1 MPETC
6 VPWINSAAILADRAD
21 AAAFTVGTLDRAAIV
36 ATDLLYVLSGRK
48 FPGLCSA
55 SLRPAARP
63 RRWSL
68 ASWSALMTQNY
79 GGFSESWGRCDGDGG
94 DGCYRA
100 PTIDLGLFPVRSIV
114 AVRIDGVTIPAN
126 EYRLD
131 ESKLLVRTR
140 PTATFSPTQRYG
152 WPTCQNLGLPDTEPN
167 TFAVDLTFGADPPAM
182 GKQAAAAMAVEFGK
196 AWSNQTNRLPQ
207 RLTSITR
214 QGVSMAV
221 LDPMAFLDKGMTG
234 IYEVDLF
241 VKTYNPTASKVRP
254 AVWSPDV
261 PRPRRINNPYVP

>member
-6 VPWINSAAILADRAD
+6 VPWVTAVDVKADRAD
-21 AAAFTVGTLDRAAIV
+21 AAAFDNVTLDRAAG
-36 ATDLLYVLSGRK
+36 AASDLLYVLSGRK

-55 SLRPAARP
+55 SLRPTARP

-68 ASWSALMTQNY
+68 ANWMTFLTQNY
-79 GGFSESWGRCDGDGG
+79 NGFSESWGRCDNEGA
-94 DGCYRA
+94 DGCCHI
-100 PTIDLGLFPVRSIV
+100 PTIDLGVFPVRSIV
-114 AVRIDGVTIPAN
+114 AVRIDGVTIPTN

-131 ESKLLVRTR
+131 ESRLLVRTR
-140 PTATFSPTQRYG
+140 PNSTFIPTQRYG
-152 WPTCQNLGLPDTEPN
+152 WPTCQDLGLPDSQPN
-167 TFAVDLTFGADPPAM
+167 TFAVDLMFGADPPAL
-182 GKQAAAAMAVEFGK
+182 GLQAAAAMAVEFSK
-196 AWSNQTNRLPQ
+196 AWANISNRLPQ

-254 AVWSPDV
+254 AVWSPDI
-261 PRPRRINNPYVP
+261 PRPRRVNNPYIP